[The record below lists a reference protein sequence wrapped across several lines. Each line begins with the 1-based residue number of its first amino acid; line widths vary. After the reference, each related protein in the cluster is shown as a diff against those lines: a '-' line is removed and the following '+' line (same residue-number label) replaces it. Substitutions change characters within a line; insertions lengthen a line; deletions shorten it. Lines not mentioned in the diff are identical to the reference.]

1 MYSTNLADSLTGGRN
16 YWLSILSPVS
26 WSASLRLGT
35 AIQETARRPWRAKYL
50 SHVNHTVKILRIN
63 IFLKHDTLC
72 PPKLLLDCV
81 VIRSYKDNL
90 LKSQFQLEKTA
101 GSKRFDP
108 DHGWNHESNA
118 TTIFKKRSSAI
129 EPASRGRNLPARRV
143 HFSSLSLETEHLAN
157 KLFTGIFF
165 FRIRDGIASGVPSN
179 PDGPDLA
186 FRSGVIVSTKLRTAY
201 FSSLLP

>member
-1 MYSTNLADSLTGGRN
+1 MVSVSSPRDGHSGNCASSLAGEV
-16 YWLSILSPVS
+16 PVS
-26 WSASLRLGT
+26 HA
-35 AIQETARRPWRAKYL
+35 
-50 SHVNHTVKILRIN
+50 NHTVKILRIN

-118 TTIFKKRSSAI
+118 TTIFKRSSAI
-129 EPASRGRNLPARRV
+129 EP
-143 HFSSLSLETEHLAN
+143 
-157 KLFTGIFF
+157 
-165 FRIRDGIASGVPSN
+165 
-179 PDGPDLA
+179 
-186 FRSGVIVSTKLRTAY
+186 
-201 FSSLLP
+201 

>member
-1 MYSTNLADSLTGGRN
+1 MVSVSSPRDGHSGNCASSLAGEV
-16 YWLSILSPVS
+16 PVS
-26 WSASLRLGT
+26 HA
-35 AIQETARRPWRAKYL
+35 
-50 SHVNHTVKILRIN
+50 NHTVKILRIN

-81 VIRSYKDNL
+81 VIRSYKDDL

-118 TTIFKKRSSAI
+118 TTMFKKRSSAI
-129 EPASRGRNLPARRV
+129 EPASRGRKLPARRV

-157 KLFTGIFF
+157 KLFTVNFF
-165 FRIRDGIASGVPSN
+165 SGSEMALRPGSHRIRMARIWPFGPASSSQPSYARLIFLTCCRN
-179 PDGPDLA
+179 D
-186 FRSGVIVSTKLRTAY
+186 
-201 FSSLLP
+201 